1 MLMATAFFRTII
13 LYLLLIAGLRL
24 TGKRQIGE
32 LEPIEL
38 VLTMLL
44 SDLASVPM
52 QDFGIPL
59 LNGVV
64 PILALIA
71 LSTLFSCISLRNV
84 RFRSLVCGEPA
95 LVIRDGRIRQEVMH
109 HNRLTL
115 DELME
120 IGQKL
125 TVEGE
130 QFKDYAEKVITLTNA
145 SLSEIS
151 SLHKYE
157 NHLRIGCSDSIYE
170 GHLAPIIL
178 EHRRQ
183 FPNDALKITIGLSN
197 LLMDQL
203 QNDIF
208 DVIFTYLPM
217 KKSSYHCEVYKQD
230 KMILVTDY
238 YNTMY
243 ARGITK
249 QALIAENYLMCNFAL
264 QDVGQFIRNLFPR
277 YHQFSLEIDDC
288 SKIIPFLLGS
298 ESYTFLPA
306 DTARPFL
313 EAGKLRVIPL
323 LDLETPVINSYMIC
337 KNSKRELCQSIFM

>member
-1 MLMATAFFRTII
+1 MDIEALNTFLTLANTKNYTRTAAQLFVAQSTVTNRIH
-13 LYLLLIAGLRL
+13 
-24 TGKRQIGE
+24 E
-32 LEPIEL
+32 LEKEL
-38 VLTMLL
+38 SIALFTRNNRSVELTM
-44 SDLASVPM
+44 
-52 QDFGIPL
+52 
-59 LNGVV
+59 
-64 PILALIA
+64 
-71 LSTLFSCISLRNV
+71 
-84 RFRSLVCGEPA
+84 
-95 LVIRDGRIRQEVMH
+95 
-109 HNRLTL
+109 
-115 DELME
+115 
-120 IGQKL
+120 
-125 TVEGE
+125 EGE

-183 FPNDALKITIGLSN
+183 FPNDALKIMIGLSN
-197 LLMDQL
+197 LLMEQL

-313 EAGKLRVIPL
+313 ETGKLRVIPL

-337 KNSKRELCQSIFM
+337 KNNKRELCQSIFM

>member
-1 MLMATAFFRTII
+1 
-13 LYLLLIAGLRL
+13 
-24 TGKRQIGE
+24 
-32 LEPIEL
+32 
-38 VLTMLL
+38 
-44 SDLASVPM
+44 
-52 QDFGIPL
+52 
-59 LNGVV
+59 
-64 PILALIA
+64 
-71 LSTLFSCISLRNV
+71 
-84 RFRSLVCGEPA
+84 
-95 LVIRDGRIRQEVMH
+95 
-109 HNRLTL
+109 
-115 DELME
+115 
-120 IGQKL
+120 
-125 TVEGE
+125 
-130 QFKDYAEKVITLTNA
+130 
-145 SLSEIS
+145 
-151 SLHKYE
+151 
-157 NHLRIGCSDSIYE
+157 
-170 GHLAPIIL
+170 
-178 EHRRQ
+178 
-183 FPNDALKITIGLSN
+183 
-197 LLMDQL
+197 MDQL

-323 LDLETPVINSYMIC
+323 LDLETPIINSYMIC